1 MQRLRRLTNQ
11 IISTPKYTSNK
22 ALSSTQKRML
32 SSTTASNMEEKSDAS
47 VLIEEISGNY
57 LVTLNRTKALNSL
70 NIDMINILTPFY
82 EKLVKE
88 KKQTTVVM
96 LGAGDKA
103 FCAGGD
109 VRRLYDLG
117 IGGAEIEE
125 ITEFFKLEYILD
137 NLLGTL
143 PDYVHNV
150 CLLNGITMGGGVGI
164 SVHGK
169 YRIATNNTLFAMPE
183 TGIGF
188 YTDVGGS
195 YFLPRLAPKGLGL
208 FLGLNGYRLRGC
220 DVLHAGIATHYVEQ
234 ENIDNL
240 IKDLIYNTDQY
251 KPGISTPAILSK
263 YAVHPSK
270 LPEFTLKNDLESIE
284 KIFDFDNSNCIEDL
298 VLGLEKLD
306 NDFGSNTVKQLLSV
320 SPTSLKVVYRALLE
334 GRNKTLR
341 QCLDMEFDIVSEFM
355 RQHDFYE
362 GIRAQLVDKDR
373 NPKWNPTQ
381 LDDVKSIDNY
391 FPNI

>member
-1 MQRLRRLTNQ
+1 MT
-11 IISTPKYTSNK
+11 TPKNILNK
-22 ALSSTQKRML
+22 QLLSSQKQML
-32 SSTTASNMEEKSDAS
+32 SSQSSLNEEKEDKS

-82 EKLVKE
+82 EKLVSQ

-96 LGAGDKA
+96 LGAGEKA

-109 VRRLYDLG
+109 VRKLYDLG
-117 IGGAEIEE
+117 IGGAKIED

-143 PDYVHNV
+143 PDYVNNV

-169 YRIATNNTLFAMPE
+169 YRVATNNTLFAMPE

-195 YFLPRLAPKGLGL
+195 YFLPRLVPKGLGL
-208 FLGLNGYRLRGC
+208 FLALNGHRLKGC
-220 DVLHAGIATHYVEQ
+220 DVLHAGIATHYIDQ
-234 ENIDNL
+234 TNIDNL
-240 IKDLIYNTDQY
+240 IKDLLNNTNEY
-251 KPGISTPAILSK
+251 KNGISTPSILSK
-263 YAVHPSK
+263 YAIHPSK
-270 LPEFTLKNDLESIE
+270 LPEFTLKNDLDTIE
-284 KIFDFDNSNCIEDL
+284 KIFDFNNSKSIEDIIY
-298 VLGLEKLD
+298 GLEAL
-306 NDFGSNTVKQLLSV
+306 NDDFASNTLKQLLSV
-320 SPTSLKVVYRALLE
+320 SPTSLKVVYRALKE
-334 GRNKTLR
+334 GRNRNLR
-341 QCLDMEFDIVSEFM
+341 ECLDMEFDIVTEFM

-373 NPKWNPTQ
+373 NPTWNPKSVA
-381 LDDVKSIDNY
+381 DVKSIDNY